1 MPLATLNP
9 YDHYGYALVAVVG
22 TFLAVLAIA
31 WLIGASPWQDRIRAW
46 RGVAP
51 PFINILGV
59 LFGLT
64 LAFIANDT
72 WSAHDKATA
81 AVYHEA
87 DALRSLMVL
96 GGQLQEPLRSP
107 FLLAV
112 KRYAQASAGEWD
124 SLALR
129 RASPDA
135 DQQASAL
142 LQASLDPKV
151 EAALGHNA
159 HALLLAKVSDIR
171 HDRDQR
177 ISLSQMHINPLKW
190 VGMAFLGLLTL
201 LSIAVVHVENPKA
214 VYVSIT
220 LFALAAAPTAA
231 IVLVQGNP
239 FQQPTFVS
247 PAPILAAVAT

>member
-1 MPLATLNP
+1 MGLSP
-9 YDHYGYALVAVVG
+9 YDHYGYAAVAMLGTLLAVV
-22 TFLAVLAIA
+22 AIM
-31 WLIGASPWQDRIRAW
+31 WLIKASPWH
-46 RGVAP
+46 GVAP

-87 DALRSLMVL
+87 DALRSLVVL
-96 GGQLQEPLRSP
+96 GGQLDEPLREP
-107 FLLAV
+107 FLAAV
-112 KRYAQASAGEWD
+112 QRYAQASAQEWS

-129 RASPDA
+129 RASPQA
-135 DQQASAL
+135 DQQAKL
-142 LQASLDPKV
+142 LLRVSLDKRM
-151 EAALGHNA
+151 EASLGHNA
-159 HALLLAKVSDIR
+159 HALLLANVADIR

-177 ISLSQMHINPLKW
+177 IGLSQMHINPLKW

-201 LSIAVVHVENPKA
+201 LSIAVVHVDNPKA
-214 VYVSIT
+214 ACVAIS
-220 LFALAAAPTAA
+220 LFALASAPTAA

-239 FQQPTFVS
+239 FQQPSFVS
-247 PAPILAAVAT
+247 PAPIVAAVSG